1 MANPTSL
8 DLLRHGETQG
18 GSRLR
23 GRLDDPLT
31 ARGWEQ
37 MWTAVGKGG
46 RARRWDAI
54 IASPLARCADFARAL
69 SGDQGIPL
77 RLEPRFVELDF
88 GDWEGQTT
96 TDLMARDAEAL
107 GRFWA
112 DPLANTPPGGET
124 LADFASRVLAAWH
137 QLLNQE
143 SGERLLVVGHGGVIR
158 VILCQ
163 VLGQPLGRL
172 LDLEVGHGTLISLR
186 VDRTRIGAG
195 QEARVRLIRDGR
207 RA

>member
-1 MANPTSL
+1 MANLTSL

-96 TDLMARDAEAL
+96 SDLMGRDAAAL

-124 LADFASRVLAAWH
+124 LADFASRVLVAWH
-137 QLLNQE
+137 QLLDRE

-163 VLGQPLGRL
+163 VLDQPLGRL
-172 LDLEVGHGTLISLR
+172 LDLEVGHAALIPLQ
-186 VDRTRIGAG
+186 VDRTRIGGG
-195 QEARVRLIRDGR
+195 QETRVRLVRD
-207 RA
+207 